1 MRVGNPRVVP
11 STFVAVAVPPL
22 SSTRLLIAKSC
33 LEFHIESF
41 IFYLNLDRPA
51 ILKHKILPHQ
61 YIFHFCLFLFQF
73 QLVFL
78 VEFEA

>member
-33 LEFHIESF
+33 LEFHIESSNDS
-41 IFYLNLDRPA
+41 LG
-51 ILKHKILPHQ
+51 LKT
-61 YIFHFCLFLFQF
+61 LFVALHY
-73 QLVFL
+73 
-78 VEFEA
+78 FEIT